1 MKLKLGNLMG
11 LGNRESTPQQAMAAV
26 LFADICGS
34 TQLFEKYG
42 DLQAQQIEHRVLD
55 TLAAKTSAQ
64 SGIVIKTIGDE
75 IMSRFPTPD
84 QAVQAA
90 CAMHR
95 TLKENPDLAR
105 LNIAVRI
112 GLHYGPVLEVE
123 NNDVV
128 GDAVNIAARMASL
141 AKADQIITTRETVGS
156 LSIDLEGMTR
166 SLGRVWV
173 KGKEEEM
180 EILEVIWHESTSL
193 TQMATGGQE
202 ELRNLFYAKLMLEYR
217 GRNFDF
223 KPGEPNLTLGRDE
236 RCKLRVDREL
246 VSRSHAHIEFRQGK
260 FILVDRSTN
269 GTYILLENGSR
280 FFVRREEFALH
291 DKGFICLGQAITE
304 NNPDLIRYRC
314 AQV

>member
-11 LGNRESTPQQAMAAV
+11 LGDRESTPQQAMAAV

-34 TQLFEKYG
+34 TRLFEKYG
-42 DLQAQQIEHRVLD
+42 DVQARQIEHRVLD
-55 TLAAKTSAQ
+55 TLAAKTVAH
-64 SGIVIKTIGDE
+64 GGTVIKTIGDE

-84 QAVQAA
+84 QATDAA
-90 CAMHR
+90 RAMH
-95 TLKENPDLAR
+95 KAIGDDPDLAR
-105 LNIAVRI
+105 FNIAVRI

-141 AKADQIITTRETVGS
+141 AKADQIITTRDTVKN
-156 LSIDLEGMTR
+156 LSIDLEGVTR

-173 KGKEEEM
+173 KGKEDEM

-193 TQMATGGQE
+193 TQMAGGYE
-202 ELRNLFYAKLMLEYR
+202 ELRNLLYTKLILEYR
-217 GRNFDF
+217 GKIIELESNVSSF
-223 KPGEPNLTLGRDE
+223 TLGRDE
-236 RCKLRVDREL
+236 RSKLRVDRDL
-246 VSRSHAHIEFRQGK
+246 VSRSHAHIECRQGK

-280 FFVRREEFALH
+280 FFVRREEFTLQ
-291 DKGFICLGQAITE
+291 DRGFICLGQAIAADG
-304 NNPDLIRYRC
+304 NPDVIRFQC
-314 AQV
+314 AQG